1 MNKKLYNAPEVR
13 EINYRISEVVM
24 LGASDGSGN
33 PLIEDGGS
41 TSDNPGIEPDANKRN
56 AEWGNLW

>member
-13 EINYRISEVVM
+13 EINYRIDNVVM
-24 LGASDGSGN
+24 LGASKDGEEIIG
-33 PLIEDGGS
+33 DGGS
-41 TSDNPGIEPDANKRN
+41 TSGSGITEGDANKRN